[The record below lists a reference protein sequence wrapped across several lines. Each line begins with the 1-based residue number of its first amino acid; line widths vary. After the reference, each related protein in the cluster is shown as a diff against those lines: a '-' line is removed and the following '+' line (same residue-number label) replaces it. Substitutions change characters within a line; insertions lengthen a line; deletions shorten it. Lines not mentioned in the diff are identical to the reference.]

1 MHRDS
6 DAGEK
11 ARLWV
16 GEDNKS
22 LASETLATTASE
34 LPPGWE
40 SRSHP
45 SGNVQ
50 YVNTTTGEKSWIK
63 PDAVTDRMMRQTTAG
78 GRTLFEE
85 QVARAELKAMRLL

>member
-1 MHRDS
+1 MQRDS
-6 DAGEK
+6 EAGET

-16 GEDNKS
+16 DADNKS
-22 LASETLATTASE
+22 TSSETGATTASE

-50 YVNTTTGEKSWIK
+50 YVNTITGEKSWIK
-63 PDAVTDRMMRQTTAG
+63 PDGVTDRMMRQTTAE
-78 GRTLFEE
+78 GRSLFED